1 MNLHHVAMRCG
12 HLPEQ
17 FCIGADNT
25 PKETKNA
32 TFMSFIIWLLCVLHE
47 TDLWMIFACFLIVGH
62 THDKLD
68 RFFAMLMKALAGR
81 SYLTEEQLWEIV
93 LGAATS

>member
-1 MNLHHVAMRCG
+1 MQASCALMNLHHVAMRCG

-32 TFMSFIIWLLCVLHE
+32 TFMSFIIWLLCVLH
-47 TDLWMIFACFLIVGH
+47 G
-62 THDKLD
+62 
-68 RFFAMLMKALAGR
+68 
-81 SYLTEEQLWEIV
+81 TEEEEADDDNEQQEEEEREE
-93 LGAATS
+93 S